1 MSSRARRR
9 PAGPPARS
17 RCSPHLSPPGSDVIL
32 GAIDPVCGRAALASC
47 RRAIAAALSGEV
59 DAVVAAPHNQTAI
72 AAAGIA
78 FDGYPGFL
86 ARETGMREDDVF
98 LMLCFSGRRI
108 VHCTLHVS
116 VRDALALLTQE
127 RVGGA
132 IRATDAAL
140 RQLEIARPKILVG
153 GLNPHAGE
161 GGLFGRE
168 EIEIIAPA
176 IAAMRQTVDVDGPF
190 GCDTMLNRRGAH
202 AYIADAYISCCTIR
216 ATSPPSS
223 RARRARRWRSARR
236 SCFHRWRTAPRWIS
250 PGRASPT
257 RRRSL
262 LRSESDRSSD
272 LTVTRDPSRGDLLEA
287 HAGLLRDPAARL
299 GFDPSLRFL
308 LRNEAGDVVALA
320 VSPGHAHVPS
330 RCGFESAHFEGRIG
344 IAFVHSRFP

>member
-1 MSSRARRR
+1 MAPEVTAICAPLVVGDPDVLARHARA
-9 PAGPPARS
+9 AGIAAPLHVIARVDEAS
-17 RCSPHLSPPGSDVIL
+17 WSDGEVEVLATPLPKGADIVL
-32 GAIDPVCGRAALASC
+32 GAVDPACGAAALASC

-116 VRDALALLTQE
+116 VRDALALITRE

-140 RQLEIARPKILVG
+140 RRLGIARPKILVG

-168 EIEIIAPA
+168 EIDVIAPA
-176 IAAMRQTVDVDGPF
+176 IATMRQTLDVEGPF
-190 GCDTMLNRRGAH
+190 GCDTMLNRRD
-202 AYIADAYISCCTIR
+202 ADAYIVMLHDQGHIP
-216 ATSPPSS
+216 AKL
-223 RARRARRWRSARR
+223 AGARSAAVAIGTPVLF
-236 SCFHRWRTAPRWIS
+236 SSVAHGTAMDI
-250 PGRASPT
+250 
-257 RRRSL
+257 
-262 LRSESDRSSD
+262 
-272 LTVTRDPSRGDLLEA
+272 
-287 HAGLLRDPAARL
+287 AGKGIADPAAL
-299 GFDPSLRFL
+299 IAAIGFLT
-308 LRNEAGDVVALA
+308 
-320 VSPGHAHVPS
+320 GHP
-330 RCGFESAHFEGRIG
+330 I
-344 IAFVHSRFP
+344 